1 MICIFH
7 WGGGN
12 PENMEKNNK
21 QFFEPQKINKNKKIA
36 IFSFILLI
44 ILAIIFGALSLQS
57 KSAIFLYIS
66 WTFVYLLAYMHGK
79 IQAKTEDGNL
89 LKEIDKEINIIDK
102 IKNSNIVE
110 YKKIIFEEKIKKLI
124 NNLLK

>member
-1 MICIFH
+1 
-7 WGGGN
+7 
-12 PENMEKNNK
+12 MEQNNK
-21 QFFEPQKINKNKKIA
+21 QFFEPPKFKNGRLA
-36 IFSFILLI
+36 IFYFLLLI

-66 WTFVYLLAYMHGK
+66 WIFVYLLAYIHGK

>member
-1 MICIFH
+1 
-7 WGGGN
+7 
-12 PENMEKNNK
+12 MEKNNK

-110 YKKIIFEEKIKKLI
+110 YKKTIFEEKIKKLI

>member
-1 MICIFH
+1 
-7 WGGGN
+7 
-12 PENMEKNNK
+12 
-21 QFFEPQKINKNKKIA
+21 
-36 IFSFILLI
+36 
-44 ILAIIFGALSLQS
+44 
-57 KSAIFLYIS
+57 
-66 WTFVYLLAYMHGK
+66 MHGK

-110 YKKIIFEEKIKKLI
+110 YKKTIFEEKIKKLI

>member
-1 MICIFH
+1 MLQNDKH
-7 WGGGN
+7 
-12 PENMEKNNK
+12 
-21 QFFEPQKINKNKKIA
+21 FFEPPKVNKNRKLA
-36 IFSFILLI
+36 IFNCLLLV

-89 LKEIDKEINIIDK
+89 LKEINKEINIIDK
-102 IKNSNIVE
+102 IKNSNVVE

-124 NNLLK
+124 KNLLK

>member
-110 YKKIIFEEKIKKLI
+110 YKKTIFEEKIKKLI